1 MSPCFSL
8 LFPPTIP
15 SHQKKLRT
23 GLVWITV
30 DIPGRES
37 EMSSSGKRKFL
48 LYASVPAIFKMP
60 LKIQARHRIFKG
72 GVDDELLYE
81 LCAQNKNFSFVR
93 FFKMRKKKVKRC
105 SVLQQLILRCRSSK
119 NGRICQTP
127 CGRTVECSLMGGDRA

>member
-1 MSPCFSL
+1 MFFS
-8 LFPPTIP
+8 FISSYYPVPP
-15 SHQKKLRT
+15 KKLRT

-127 CGRTVECSLMGGDRA
+127 MRTDRGMFTDGGDRA